1 MAAELI
7 RRGVLQEGEY
17 LNILQKICDD
27 REVSVVTCEV
37 ILEAVQAWEC
47 ERPVGGKI
55 VHHERSRTVYADL
68 LEKCLVPY
76 LLDIIGRHSVKAFSY
91 HENHIN
97 HANGIPQDSAKSKSK
112 IADDGRLIRKATLVN
127 NDVINSMIK
136 EKVTETI
143 ELKLVP
149 KLSCLIVYLLGI
161 LSAAEKDG
169 FSLDQQVNLQPSYLS
184 LIQVFEKITES
195 LSELT
200 LDNIVAVNELHRVKI
215 LSLIIA
221 NLLRDKSCQQRD
233 EFMIPVK
240 TIVDIS
246 LNLVKGSHDAD
257 ITAVLLTL
265 IVQPYLESVIK
276 GDAIVMKLWHI
287 VKDFYAAGEDF
298 ITEEKNATGFLI
310 LCFLSEHTSRM
321 SLPLEND
328 DMFWKIIQ
336 HGLIHPNP
344 LSRKRSQ
351 YVLKRAVD
359 ICTSSTANGYSKYML
374 WQMNKKKEIEKLW
387 YDFFLLIET
396 LEEKQA
402 HVIKPVLEKLDRLI
416 LASSKNGFHVSWV
429 LIIFHRIF
437 SHDNKNIRQWGLM
450 KFLNLKFPEE
460 VLMNGFLSFVT
471 CHLISVLSDYL
482 YYARDPGLPPK
493 TSSAVGDQLIVFFR
507 NIISSL
513 SISNQR
519 QFLCSLLETIFDGR
533 PWGGIPLFYLL
544 RSVAQIPCTRVWNY
558 KVVKNATVNFEG
570 CLSTQD
576 VTLRSGSQC
585 DLLKAVF
592 KHLSVETSL
601 IEICD
606 IVGHF
611 RRKESWCRGTGTW
624 EMIIDGLDV
633 FNVNYD
639 NSSVHKALAASMSSL
654 DCKDIVHPSD
664 MALGINLL
672 MEKNCRKND
681 NNRGEFYTE
690 SLLKPV
696 TNFLRDC
703 HMRPYLDQKK
713 LAWTLQ
719 VVAATLEIRY
729 DVPSDNQG
737 TELKHDGDL
746 SCLVSGIISVAQLF
760 INHMDML
767 NQPHDLDTLTLYL
780 QLFGICSSAPPL
792 RSTMKNL
799 YVQILEKCK
808 SLLEKADPVKVS
820 FGIIVLEHLLL
831 FHYKVSGHSIREE
844 YHQLFLQR
852 IVHNIPP
859 LTQRRGIEGYKSTEF
874 TSNLLLETTRS
885 CWSCIDVLITKK
897 ELGSTSS
904 LAEIE
909 STVEAFLTE
918 AVSTLGRLN
927 AVHVFQ
933 VAVSLAPSVVKANLW
948 QELVELM
955 WRSSSEFRKG
965 CDLYRTLIGYLSDLL
980 FHRDAI
986 VKPDNHK
993 FIVQISQKLLA
1004 TGEAAQGIAAHMA
1017 RSLIMPLSERAV
1029 RDALPSG
1036 TLDELMQDVLVPL
1049 LMFGY
1054 VFRKQ
1059 FKIVQDTVE
1068 YIQHSGTTYSTNI
1081 LLESNWD
1088 ADQRARAITLRF
1100 LLSLNKEKSSDR
1112 SIAEATVQGIRYQYA
1127 KCTGDRRDF
1136 GNSQS
1141 HRYKTRLLQ
1150 AFLLLLPLLDEEE
1163 CLLSLSWLCKGL
1175 IKDHQ
1180 QPSVRYI
1187 QEWGIALIVI
1197 FHPNFYPHLLKHFLE
1212 GSKERVGCVGSF
1224 LASLTHVACTTEEE
1238 EVLSQAIQ
1246 YTLPWCMAQHF
1257 NTRLYAQV
1265 SLRKIWH
1272 HCQAINATAVL
1283 DKYEPM
1289 QQCLQFVVEQGS
1301 AARNTLNMLNDF
1313 YFKVFHP
1320 VQHYTLQTIVY
1331 DLPCLSLLANDEW
1344 LTVDFIMG
1352 AIDSSI
1358 LPVRSEIPLHNMD
1371 KVLAESSPAPWVIKA
1386 AGETSFPEDNEVSGS
1401 PVLNVQ
1407 RKITPWKSMISE
1419 LTAPLDLPDM
1429 AKPKQQRGG
1438 LILVASL
1445 IDKPPNLGGL
1455 CRTCEVF
1462 SVQEYVVPSLAV
1474 LEDQTFNSLS
1484 LTAQQWVPVKEVK
1497 PDNIAEYLRTLQNEG
1512 YTLVAAEQTANS
1524 KKLSEYSFPERT
1536 AVILGN
1542 EREGI
1547 PCELL
1552 QLLDVCVEIPQF
1564 GIIRSLNVHVSGAL
1578 FIWEYTR
1585 QHLTKPT
1592 SG

>member
-1 MAAELI
+1 
-7 RRGVLQEGEY
+7 
-17 LNILQKICDD
+17 
-27 REVSVVTCEV
+27 
-37 ILEAVQAWEC
+37 
-47 ERPVGGKI
+47 
-55 VHHERSRTVYADL
+55 
-68 LEKCLVPY
+68 
-76 LLDIIGRHSVKAFSY
+76 
-91 HENHIN
+91 
-97 HANGIPQDSAKSKSK
+97 
-112 IADDGRLIRKATLVN
+112 
-127 NDVINSMIK
+127 
-136 EKVTETI
+136 
-143 ELKLVP
+143 
-149 KLSCLIVYLLGI
+149 
-161 LSAAEKDG
+161 
-169 FSLDQQVNLQPSYLS
+169 
-184 LIQVFEKITES
+184 
-195 LSELT
+195 
-200 LDNIVAVNELHRVKI
+200 
-215 LSLIIA
+215 
-221 NLLRDKSCQQRD
+221 
-233 EFMIPVK
+233 
-240 TIVDIS
+240 
-246 LNLVKGSHDAD
+246 
-257 ITAVLLTL
+257 
-265 IVQPYLESVIK
+265 
-276 GDAIVMKLWHI
+276 
-287 VKDFYAAGEDF
+287 
-298 ITEEKNATGFLI
+298 
-310 LCFLSEHTSRM
+310 
-321 SLPLEND
+321 
-328 DMFWKIIQ
+328 
-336 HGLIHPNP
+336 
-344 LSRKRSQ
+344 
-351 YVLKRAVD
+351 
-359 ICTSSTANGYSKYML
+359 
-374 WQMNKKKEIEKLW
+374 
-387 YDFFLLIET
+387 
-396 LEEKQA
+396 
-402 HVIKPVLEKLDRLI
+402 
-416 LASSKNGFHVSWV
+416 
-429 LIIFHRIF
+429 
-437 SHDNKNIRQWGLM
+437 
-450 KFLNLKFPEE
+450 
-460 VLMNGFLSFVT
+460 
-471 CHLISVLSDYL
+471 
-482 YYARDPGLPPK
+482 
-493 TSSAVGDQLIVFFR
+493 
-507 NIISSL
+507 
-513 SISNQR
+513 
-519 QFLCSLLETIFDGR
+519 
-533 PWGGIPLFYLL
+533 
-544 RSVAQIPCTRVWNY
+544 
-558 KVVKNATVNFEG
+558 
-570 CLSTQD
+570 
-576 VTLRSGSQC
+576 
-585 DLLKAVF
+585 
-592 KHLSVETSL
+592 
-601 IEICD
+601 
-606 IVGHF
+606 
-611 RRKESWCRGTGTW
+611 
-624 EMIIDGLDV
+624 
-633 FNVNYD
+633 
-639 NSSVHKALAASMSSL
+639 
-654 DCKDIVHPSD
+654 
-664 MALGINLL
+664 
-672 MEKNCRKND
+672 
-681 NNRGEFYTE
+681 
-690 SLLKPV
+690 
-696 TNFLRDC
+696 
-703 HMRPYLDQKK
+703 
-713 LAWTLQ
+713 
-719 VVAATLEIRY
+719 
-729 DVPSDNQG
+729 
-737 TELKHDGDL
+737 
-746 SCLVSGIISVAQLF
+746 
-760 INHMDML
+760 
-767 NQPHDLDTLTLYL
+767 
-780 QLFGICSSAPPL
+780 
-792 RSTMKNL
+792 
-799 YVQILEKCK
+799 
-808 SLLEKADPVKVS
+808 
-820 FGIIVLEHLLL
+820 
-831 FHYKVSGHSIREE
+831 
-844 YHQLFLQR
+844 
-852 IVHNIPP
+852 
-859 LTQRRGIEGYKSTEF
+859 
-874 TSNLLLETTRS
+874 
-885 CWSCIDVLITKK
+885 
-897 ELGSTSS
+897 
-904 LAEIE
+904 
-909 STVEAFLTE
+909 
-918 AVSTLGRLN
+918 
-927 AVHVFQ
+927 
-933 VAVSLAPSVVKANLW
+933 
-948 QELVELM
+948 
-955 WRSSSEFRKG
+955 
-965 CDLYRTLIGYLSDLL
+965 
-980 FHRDAI
+980 
-986 VKPDNHK
+986 
-993 FIVQISQKLLA
+993 
-1004 TGEAAQGIAAHMA
+1004 
-1017 RSLIMPLSERAV
+1017 MPLSERAV

-1429 AKPKQQRGG
+1429 AEPKQQRGG